1 MKTMDLKSNSTLIK
15 LAFTG
20 IVLTIGVASQ
30 VGAEVKTKNVALNV
44 AGALATELPAKK
56 TEVRE
61 VSNLRCWQDGK
72 LLFEETNLN
81 ERALAS
87 SKQVMVFDT
96 ASSGDQG
103 EVFLI
108 ETGSATCLYKKY
120 REFKVVSVKNA
131 PANH

>member
-44 AGALATELPAKK
+44 AGALETELPAKK

-108 ETGSATCLYKKY
+108 ETGSATCLYKK
-120 REFKVVSVKNA
+120 VS
-131 PANH
+131 